1 MNTSQTIRKFAGKI
15 VKKNDSQ
22 NAITLEIRES
32 RKQTAYFNAIVPS
45 TQYSGVSNNEL
56 TKYIFQAISSL
67 ENIEGLVMANHPDNE
82 NKVRCFAN
90 NHNKQQFYDFIS
102 KVKIQGLKL
111 NPIMK

>member
-1 MNTSQTIRKFAGKI
+1 MTTSETLIKFAGKI

-45 TQYSGVSNNEL
+45 TQYSGISNNEL
-56 TKYIFQAISSL
+56 TKYFFQAISSL
-67 ENIEGLVMANHPDNE
+67 ENIEGLVMANPPDNE

-90 NHNKQQFYDFIS
+90 NRNKQQFYDFIS